1 MSILV
6 APDSFKGTFTAAEV
20 GGHIA
25 AGIRTAG
32 TAARELPVADGGEGT
47 FEVLVRGLDARQI
60 RISTVGPWG
69 DPVEAAI
76 GLADDGTGVVELAFA
91 SGLNLPSDGDRDPLT
106 ASTYGTG
113 VLIAEAAGHGARRI
127 VVAAGGS
134 ATTDG
139 GAGAIAAIE
148 ERGGL
153 RGAELVI
160 LSDVTTRFS
169 DAARVF
175 GPQKGADPAAVE
187 LLTRRLELLAAE
199 FARDFGR
206 DPRLVDRTGAA
217 GGFSGGM
224 WARHGASLVSG
235 ADYVLDILGFDAQLA
250 ASSAVVV
257 GEGRLDSQTGQ
268 GKIIAA
274 ILARAGAKPVYAVV
288 GSVDPDL
295 GDDADSFAG
304 IIVAGNPAAMQAA
317 GADLARAAPP
327 AAATATAST
336 AASTCM

>member
-20 GGHIA
+20 AGHIA
-25 AGIRTAG
+25 AGIRSAG
-32 TAARELPVADGGEGT
+32 GSASELPVADGGEGT
-47 FEVLVRGLDARQI
+47 TEALARGLDARPVRVTTI
-60 RISTVGPWG
+60 GPWG
-69 DPVEAAI
+69 EPVDATI
-76 GLADDGTGVVELAFA
+76 GLTADDTAVVELAAA
-91 SGLNLPSDGDRDPLT
+91 SGLNLPSDGERDPFA

-113 VLIAEAAGHGARRI
+113 VLIAEAARHGARRI

-139 GAGAIAAIE
+139 GAGSIAAIE

-153 RGAELVI
+153 RGAELVV

-175 GPQKGADPAAVE
+175 GPQKGAGPAAVE
-187 LLTRRLELLAAE
+187 LLTRRLELLAE
-199 FARDFGR
+199 SFVRDFGR
-206 DPRLVDRTGAA
+206 DPRLMDRTGAA

-224 WARHGASLVSG
+224 WARYGARLVSG
-235 ADYVLDILGFDAQLA
+235 ADYVLDLLGFDAQLA

-268 GKIIAA
+268 GKIIGA
-274 ILARAGAKPVYAVV
+274 ILARAGTKPVHAVV

-295 GDDADSFAG
+295 GDYAERFAR
-304 IIVAGNPAAMQAA
+304 IIVAGDPTAMHAA
-317 GADLARAAPP
+317 GAELARAASATCP
-327 AAATATAST
+327 AAPAYP
-336 AASTCM
+336 